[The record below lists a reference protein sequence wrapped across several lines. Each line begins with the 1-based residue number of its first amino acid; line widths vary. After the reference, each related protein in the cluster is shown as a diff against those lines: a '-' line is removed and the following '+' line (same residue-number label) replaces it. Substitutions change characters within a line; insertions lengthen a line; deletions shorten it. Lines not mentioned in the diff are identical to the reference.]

1 MRLSACVAGIVVV
14 ALILCSAA
22 KSTEWQDSDAW
33 PMYGRNLQHTFH
45 NPDAAITPDNVAQ
58 LQSGWVFPTGDAVSA
73 SPAVVDGVVYTGS
86 WDGYFYALDALSGRL
101 KWKFRLDCQMTV
113 VPIPEVCGGPPPGP
127 DPPPVQHTR
136 WNCNGISGSI
146 SWYAVLRWGQD
157 GVRRQGLRRNPPV
170 EEGYLRPAGRDR
182 LCLGCQ
188 RPDAGSIL
196 SGGIRRQVILRR

>member
-1 MRLSACVAGIVVV
+1 MRRSACVAGIVVV

-58 LQSGWVFPTGDAVSA
+58 LQSAWVFPTGDAVSA

-86 WDGYFYALDALSGRL
+86 WDGFFYALDTQSGQL

-113 VPIPEVCGGPPPGP
+113 VPIPEVAAVCL
-127 DPPPVQHTR
+127 PVRTPT
-136 WNCNGISGSI
+136 GSR
-146 SWYAVLRWGQD
+146 LRA
-157 GVRRQGLRRNPPV
+157 
-170 EEGYLRPAGRDR
+170 E
-182 LCLGCQ
+182 
-188 RPDAGSIL
+188 S
-196 SGGIRRQVILRR
+196 